1 MDDNLLHKNLL
12 QILQPDLLSLTF
24 FDSFFSGANKSVV
37 MQEFVAM
44 DERMTNQMLS
54 VQQQAVNLG
63 LLAQKL
69 EDDLGTSSGSSKGK
83 NFFGLRKKKS
93 GAANSGGG
101 NGLQNRDSTGSRS
114 STLTSVDP
122 NRPYSPVDLGMIY
135 LGDLKRAIDNLSDVF
150 FRDRNWL
157 FFHIQFPQKMKG
169 FSLFYF

>member
-1 MDDNLLHKNLL
+1 
-12 QILQPDLLSLTF
+12 
-24 FDSFFSGANKSVV
+24 

-69 EDDLGTSSGSSKGK
+69 EDDLGNSSGSSKGK

-93 GAANSGGG
+93 GAANSGG

-135 LGDLKRAIDNLSDVF
+135 LDNLNRAIDNLSDAF
-150 FRDRNWL
+150 FLDRN
-157 FFHIQFPQKMKG
+157 
-169 FSLFYF
+169 